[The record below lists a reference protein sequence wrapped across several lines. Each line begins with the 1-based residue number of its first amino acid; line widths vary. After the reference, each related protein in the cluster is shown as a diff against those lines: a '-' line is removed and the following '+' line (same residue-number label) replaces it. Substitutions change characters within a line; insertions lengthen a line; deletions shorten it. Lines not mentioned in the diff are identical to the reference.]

1 MNKKY
6 VKSMCTVLI
15 MSLLLSS
22 MSFFTLAAG
31 PSNNVTDTE
40 KAMSLDEQLKEVLN
54 STALTG
60 KQKNAAIEKI
70 NAAKKMNSSKSFFDD
85 EKQQKSAQMNSA
97 AGTYSSALSSGV
109 STPFAYR
116 VNNYEIKVPC
126 YKQETRYWCGPATVK
141 QTLQY
146 LKGSSPSQSALAKA
160 LGTTTSGTSIY
171 AIRKYLNNHQ
181 NKNTYVQMTPS
192 SNNAMQNA
200 MLMAV
205 KTYKAPPIL
214 LVRITNKNFGGKAEY
229 TSDGHYLNVSG
240 VYHVYATPSSG
251 CTVNYRLVDPYKQWK
266 NQKSTGI
273 YQVAA
278 LEAYEAVRAH
288 RLQSFLY

>member
-6 VKSMCTVLI
+6 VKSMCTVLV

-54 STALTG
+54 STALTE

-70 NAAKKMNSSKSFFDD
+70 NAAKKINSSKSSFN
-85 EKQQKSAQMNSA
+85 QKAASMNPA
-97 AGTYSSALSSGV
+97 ARTYSSALSSGV

-116 VNNYEIKVPC
+116 INNYEIQVPC

-171 AIRKYLNNHQ
+171 AIQKYLNNHQ

-205 KTYKAPPIL
+205 KTYKAPPVL
-214 LVRITNKNFGGKAEY
+214 LVKIKDDNFGKKAGY
-229 TSDGHYLNVSG
+229 NSNGHYLNVSG
-240 VYHVYATPSSG
+240 VYHVYTTPSSG
-251 CTVNYRLVDPYKQWK
+251 CTINYRLVDPYQQWK
-266 NQKSTGI
+266 INGSTGI
-273 YQVAA
+273 YQVTG
-278 LEAYEAVRAH
+278 LEAYKAVKAH